1 MIVALAGGVGG
12 AKLAHGLYLTLAREP
27 ERLTVV
33 VNTGDDFDLY
43 GLRISPDAD
52 TVLYT
57 LADIANPE
65 TGWGI
70 AGDSFVALEMLRR
83 YGDDAWFRIGDRDLA
98 THLRRTELLRAG
110 RRPTE
115 VLAALAETLGV
126 RARLLPMADEPV
138 ATIVATA
145 DGELAFQ
152 DYFVRRGHRDPV
164 SGVRFAGIA
173 EARPT
178 AEALAAL
185 TAAETVIFCPSN
197 PIVSIGPI
205 LAVPGMRALVRDAPG
220 PRVAVSPIVGGRALK
235 GPADAMLAALGHES
249 SAYAVAALYRDL
261 LDGMVIDREDAAQ
274 AARIEALGMR
284 VLVTDTIMRSEE
296 ERSRL
301 AADVLHFAEE
311 MRPTR
316 KRTEPPA

>member
-12 AKLAHGLYLTLAREP
+12 AKLAHGLCLALAP
-27 ERLTVV
+27 ERLAVV
-33 VNTGDDFDLY
+33 INTGDDFDLY

-57 LADIANPE
+57 LAGIANPE

-70 AGDSFVALEMLRR
+70 AGDSFAALDMLRR
-83 YGDDAWFRIGDRDLA
+83 YGDDAWFRLGDRDLA

-115 VLAALAETLGV
+115 ALDELAVALGV

-138 ATIVATA
+138 ATVVTTP

-164 SGVRFAGIA
+164 NGVHFAGIA

-178 AEALAAL
+178 AEARAAL
-185 TAAETVIFCPSN
+185 AEAETVIFCPSN

-205 LAVPGMRALVRDAPG
+205 LAVPGMRALVRAAPG
-220 PRVAVSPIVGGRALK
+220 PRIAVSPIVAGRALK

-261 LDGMVIDREDAAQ
+261 LDGMVIDRQDAAQ
-274 AARIEALGMR
+274 AARIEGLGMR

-296 ERSRL
+296 DRRRL

-311 MRPTR
+311 MRPAPQPM
-316 KRTEPPA
+316 EPPA

>member
-12 AKLAHGLYLTLAREP
+12 AKLAHGLCLALAP
-27 ERLTVV
+27 ERLAVV
-33 VNTGDDFDLY
+33 INTGDDFDLY

-57 LADIANPE
+57 LAGIANPE

-70 AGDSFVALEMLRR
+70 AGDSFAALEMLRR
-83 YGDDAWFRIGDRDLA
+83 YGDAAWFRVGDRDLA

-115 VLAALAETLGV
+115 ALDELAVALGV

-138 ATIVATA
+138 ATVVTTP

-164 SGVRFAGIA
+164 NGVHFAGIA

-178 AEALAAL
+178 AEARAAL
-185 TAAETVIFCPSN
+185 VEAETVIFCPSN

-205 LAVPGMRALVRDAPG
+205 LAVPGMRALVRAAPG
-220 PRVAVSPIVGGRALK
+220 PRIAVSPIVAGRALK

-261 LDGMVIDREDAAQ
+261 LDGMVIDRQDAAQ
-274 AARIEALGMR
+274 AARIEGLGMR

-296 ERSRL
+296 DRRRL

-311 MRPTR
+311 MRPAPQPM
-316 KRTEPPA
+316 EPPA